1 MRDEIKALVWTL
13 AGTGM
18 VLITLS
24 GETLKWGIVIS
35 ASALII
41 YLAATFPVRGEEDDG
56 A

>member
-1 MRDEIKALVWTL
+1 MRDEIKALAWTL

-24 GETLKWGIVIS
+24 GNTLKWGIVIS
-35 ASALII
+35 ATALLV
-41 YLAATFPVRGEEDDG
+41 YLTATFPLRGDGDDG